1 MTATARDY
9 RALPSCFAIA
19 EVRTPP
25 HPPGPVG
32 SLRRIRVR
40 VYTTHGD
47 VWVDARPDDYG
58 WRPEPG
64 PISVTVDHR
73 ALPVALADVC
83 PDALVMAVEGAV
95 LDALKVATGE
105 GWWCS

>member
-1 MTATARDY
+1 VTATARAY
-9 RALPSCFAIA
+9 AALPIGFTVA
-19 EVRTPP
+19 EVRTPQ

-32 SLRRIRVR
+32 SLRRVRVR

-64 PISVTVDHR
+64 PISLTVDLR
-73 ALPVALADVC
+73 ALPVALVGVC
-83 PDALVMAVEGAV
+83 PDALTEAVEDV
-95 LDALKVATGE
+95 VRDALRVATGE